1 MDKIDN
7 KSNELLS
14 VSFNQDGT
22 CFSVGTEK
30 GFEIYLANPFKSY
43 FERRKYIYIYNNLY

>member
-30 GFEIYLANPFKSY
+30 GFEIFISNPFKFY
-43 FERRKYIYIYNNLY
+43 FERRNYIYIYIYNN